1 MVLFDILNKLNIQY
15 DLVEHKAV
23 FNCEQAQ
30 EIKKLIDSIGCKNLF
45 VTDKHSFYLII
56 LKDNKKADL
65 KSIAQKIGT
74 KRLSFCSDQ
83 QLMDILKLK
92 IGSVSPFGIVND
104 SENKVT
110 LLIDSDLKN
119 KKLLFHPNINT
130 KTISIEFDDLIKFI
144 EYEKNKYIL
153 IQ

>member
-1 MVLFDILNKLNIQY
+1 
-15 DLVEHKAV
+15 
-23 FNCEQAQ
+23 
-30 EIKKLIDSIGCKNLF
+30 
-45 VTDKHSFYLII
+45 
-56 LKDNKKADL
+56 
-65 KSIAQKIGT
+65 
-74 KRLSFCSDQ
+74 
-83 QLMDILKLK
+83 MDILKLK

>member
-1 MVLFDILNKLNIQY
+1 MELFDILNIHY
-15 DLVEHKAV
+15 DLVEHNAV

-30 EIKKLIDSIGCKNLF
+30 EVKKLIDGVGCKNLF
-45 VTDKHSFYLII
+45 VTDKLSFYLII
-56 LKDNKKADL
+56 LKDDKKADL
-65 KSIAQKIGT
+65 KSIAKKIGT
-74 KRLSFCSDQ
+74 KRLSFCSEQ

-92 IGSVSPFGIVND
+92 IGSVSPFGIIND
-104 SENKVT
+104 INHKVT
-110 LLIDSDLKN
+110 LLIDAKLKN
-119 KKLLFHPNINT
+119 KKLLFYPNDNT

>member
-30 EIKKLIDSIGCKNLF
+30 EIKKLIDGIGCKNLF
-45 VTDKHSFYLII
+45 VTDKHSIYLII
-56 LKDNKKADL
+56 LKDDKKADL

>member
-30 EIKKLIDSIGCKNLF
+30 EIKKLIDGIGCKNLF
-45 VTDKHSFYLII
+45 VTDKHSIYLII
-56 LKDNKKADL
+56 LKDDKKADL

-74 KRLSFCSDQ
+74 KRLSFCSEQ

>member
-30 EIKKLIDSIGCKNLF
+30 EIKKLIDGIGCKNLF

-56 LKDNKKADL
+56 LKDDKKADL

-144 EYEKNKYIL
+144 EYEKDKYIL